1 MQLHVS
7 HDTRNTARLSFRL
20 ASGLPSDILP
30 EVWFDLLRQPICQPN
45 FQTLRVA
52 ISPQLVPPPGLEV
65 NERIEESPQA
75 SRGSAAGGIASRIRK
90 ASQAGILQASQVIIA
105 CALFVRIA
113 THFSCSIHDHTSIR
127 LLLAIRRIPEH
138 VDISCSWPARFGVD
152 LASPLRRHNPARIR
166 NLLGLPP
173 LHPWLVLPGRLSF
186 HPAQLAAGQAWT
198 TPSARL
204 SAIASYRRPSSCPT
218 PRPVHSV
225 ESAVPYSTSP
235 RAPLPNAVASRD
247 RPHGHLSFGTRLDST
262 RLAIAR
268 RACHDPS
275 HRRIWPTPTFGLR
288 HWTSATRCDKI
299 IHQVASSAAGPL
311 SLTMS
316 AVANGASNGASSSSN
331 GQAPT
336 ISLQA
341 QQMLAGMTK
350 ERLHGMIARMQQLKA
365 SGVNESTSQE
375 YATLVNTLK
384 MFQQYQAMRQQQ
396 AVAMQ
401 ARAAQQTGIRDTAA
415 SATALP
421 SVPSPSQ
428 MPNGSAPP
436 STAATSSTAPSVS
449 TPTATGDSAVT
460 STNGITVKTEE
471 STSRALSPANFTP
484 DQLNALK
491 TQIIAFKLIS
501 RNQPLPSH
509 LQEAILAADRESEV
523 QDVKKTGEPLTSAS
537 QIASAAIASQ
547 AAADAAAKDKANQA
561 AKPAEAPIDAA
572 KEASA
577 KAVDDKAGDNKS
589 VSVDATATADADAH
603 QDKATQPE
611 IVEIPR
617 PASPKDDPSSSIYP
631 YNAYLHP
638 FSYISKPLLHDSDYT
653 ATKQQRLLI
662 PSLMPA
668 GLEPKLLLE
677 ERDRF
682 VQARIQQRIR
692 ELESLPADMSQAPTM
707 ASLNKGKQN
716 EHRDVN
722 PYESS
727 NAKLKALIELKSL
740 HLLEKQKQ
748 MREQM
753 VRSLN
758 LATTLGLDRVA
769 FRRVKK
775 QTLRDA
781 RMTEQLERK
790 QRVEREKLARQKHTN
805 YLATICNHGRELVA
819 AHTKAHEQARRF
831 GRAMLKFHADTEREE
846 QKRIERIAKERLNA
860 LKADD
865 EEAYL
870 KLIDTAKD
878 TRITHLL
885 RQTDAYLD
893 SLAQAVQAQQNDDVH
908 AEAIAADKAR
918 EDTSNQEIG
927 VAVDET
933 MFGAARQDDPS
944 EDRGKVDYYSVAHR
958 ITERISEQPTI
969 LVGGKLKDYQIKG
982 LQWMISLYNNRLNG
996 ILADEMGLGKT
1007 IQTISLI
1014 TFLIEHKKQNGPF
1027 LVIVPLS
1034 TLTNWVNEFGK
1045 WAPAVSAL
1053 IYKGTPNIRK
1063 QLQGRLRSMNFQ
1075 VLLTTYEYIIKDKH
1089 LLGKIKWVHMII
1101 DEGHRMKNTQS
1112 KLTLTLTQFYTSRY
1126 RLLLTGTPL
1135 QNNLPEL
1142 WALLNFVLPRIFN
1155 SVKSFDEWFNTP
1167 FANTGNEGGM
1177 MLNEEEAL
1185 LIIKRLHKVLRPFL
1199 LRRLKKDVESE
1210 LPDKVEKV
1218 IKCKMSALQHKL
1230 YQQMKKHKMILA
1242 GDDQGTVGKKAKPQG
1257 IRGLQNA
1264 IMQLRKI
1271 CNHPYVF
1278 EQVELAINPTKEN
1291 GPDLY
1296 RVAGKFEL
1304 LDRLL
1309 PKLFATKHRVLIFFQ
1324 MTAIMDIM
1332 EDFLRFRGFKY
1343 LRLDGSTKPDDRSE
1357 LLRLYNA
1364 PDSEYFVFILS
1375 TRAGGL
1381 GLNLQTADTV
1391 IIYDSDWNPH
1401 QDLQAQDRAHRIG
1414 QKMEVRI
1421 LRLVTEKS
1429 VEETILARA
1438 QYKLEIDGKVIQAGK
1453 FDNQATADE
1462 RELLLRAMLEAD
1474 NDDEEED
1481 DGDFNDDELN
1491 QLLARHET
1499 EVPIF
1504 QEIDRERAKADTE
1517 YWKALGFKGKMPE
1530 RLIGESELP
1539 AVYQQDFDADNVLAE
1554 VAEEEQPA
1562 SRRRTVVHY
1571 DDGLTEDQFLR
1582 ALEDDDVDLAE
1593 MVEKKRERIEKRRAN
1608 KMMRENVDSME
1619 GTPEAEGGRR
1629 KKGAGGRGRGI
1640 GGASETPEPS
1650 PGPSGRNKR
1659 KRFGASLDGSP
1670 DYEESPSASRVA
1682 QLKRRK
1688 VGSED
1693 DVRDRIKYALNQC
1706 YKAVESCIEPET
1718 GRKRCLLF
1726 LDVPKRNEY
1735 PDYHVII
1742 EKPIAMR
1749 QIKRRIDNRTFRRV
1763 DSCREDFHL
1772 MVRNAKTYNQEG
1784 SWVYND
1790 AVELQKAFD
1799 ATYDMLCRFSGLPGS
1814 ENEGETPAGGSSNNT
1829 GDNSVGD
1836 TQDDGGDDDEDDEKP
1851 STPAPRA
1858 LKIKL
1863 GGKRRGAT
1871 AVSKKKEDSD
1881 EE

>member
-1 MQLHVS
+1 M
-7 HDTRNTARLSFRL
+7 
-20 ASGLPSDILP
+20 
-30 EVWFDLLRQPICQPN
+30 
-45 FQTLRVA
+45 
-52 ISPQLVPPPGLEV
+52 
-65 NERIEESPQA
+65 
-75 SRGSAAGGIASRIRK
+75 
-90 ASQAGILQASQVIIA
+90 
-105 CALFVRIA
+105 
-113 THFSCSIHDHTSIR
+113 
-127 LLLAIRRIPEH
+127 
-138 VDISCSWPARFGVD
+138 
-152 LASPLRRHNPARIR
+152 
-166 NLLGLPP
+166 
-173 LHPWLVLPGRLSF
+173 
-186 HPAQLAAGQAWT
+186 
-198 TPSARL
+198 
-204 SAIASYRRPSSCPT
+204 
-218 PRPVHSV
+218 
-225 ESAVPYSTSP
+225 
-235 RAPLPNAVASRD
+235 
-247 RPHGHLSFGTRLDST
+247 
-262 RLAIAR
+262 
-268 RACHDPS
+268 
-275 HRRIWPTPTFGLR
+275 
-288 HWTSATRCDKI
+288 SAT
-299 IHQVASSAAGPL
+299 V
-311 SLTMS
+311 
-316 AVANGASNGASSSSN
+316 NGASNGAPAD
-331 GQAPT
+331 GQPPAL
-336 ISLQA
+336 SVQA
-341 QQMLAGMTK
+341 QQMLTGMTK
-350 ERLHGMIARMQQLKA
+350 ERLHSMIARMQQLKA
-365 SGVNESTSQE
+365 SGVDESTSQE

-401 ARAAQQTGIRDTAA
+401 ARAAQQPASRSWSTA
-415 SATALP
+415 SAP
-421 SVPSPSQ
+421 SAPSPSQ
-428 MPNGSAPP
+428 PAN
-436 STAATSSTAPSVS
+436 TS
-449 TPTATGDSAVT
+449 TPAAANGAP
-460 STNGITVKTEE
+460 STNGVPVKTEE
-471 STSRALSPANFTP
+471 DITRSLSPANFTP

-501 RNQPLPSH
+501 HNQPLPSH
-509 LQEAILAADRESEV
+509 LQEAILAADREAET
-523 QDVKKTGEPLTSAS
+523 QDSKKGEPLRTATLIAAAAVSSAEKSAS
-537 QIASAAIASQ
+537 E
-547 AAADAAAKDKANQA
+547 
-561 AKPAEAPIDAA
+561 EAT
-572 KEASA
+572 
-577 KAVDDKAGDNKS
+577 KAGTSKEG
-589 VSVDATATADADAH
+589 ATATTTSSETIA
-603 QDKATQPE
+603 
-611 IVEIPR
+611 EIPR
-617 PASPKDDPSSSIYP
+617 PPSPKNDPSSSIYP
-631 YNAYLHP
+631 YNAYVHP
-638 FSYISKPLLHDSDYT
+638 FSYISKPLLEDDDYT
-653 ATKQQRLLI
+653 VTKQQRLLI

-682 VQARIQQRIR
+682 VQARIRQRIR
-692 ELESLPADMSQAPTM
+692 ELESFPADMSQNPTM
-707 ASLNKGKQN
+707 AGLKDKENAHDLTSQLHGSGLQG
-716 EHRDVN
+716 D
-722 PYESS
+722 

-748 MREQM
+748 LREQ
-753 VRSLN
+753 VVQSLN

-790 QRVEREKLARQKHTN
+790 QRVEREKRARQKHID
-805 YLATICNHGRELVA
+805 YLSTICNHGRDLVA
-819 AHTKAHEQARRF
+819 AHTKANDQARRF

-846 QKRIERIAKERLNA
+846 QKRVERIAKERLNA

-908 AEAIAADKAR
+908 AEAIAAER
-918 EDTSNQEIG
+918 VVEDTSNQEVG

-933 MFGAARQDDPS
+933 MFGATRQDDPS

-958 ITERISEQPTI
+958 ITERITQQPTI
-969 LVGGKLKDYQIKG
+969 LSGGTLKDYQMKG

-1014 TFLIEHKKQNGPF
+1014 TYLMEFKKQNGPF

-1034 TLTNWVNEFGK
+1034 TLTNWVNEFNK
-1045 WAPAVSAL
+1045 WAPTVSTL
-1053 IYKGTPNIRK
+1053 IYKGTPNVRK
-1063 QLQGRLRSMNFQ
+1063 QLTGRLRSMNFQ

-1112 KLTLTLTQFYTSRY
+1112 KLTITLTQFYTSRY

-1155 SVKSFDEWFNTP
+1155 SVKSFDEWFNAP
-1167 FANTGNEGGM
+1167 FSNTGNEGGM

-1185 LIIKRLHKVLRPFL
+1185 LVIKRLHKVLRPFL
-1199 LRRLKKDVESE
+1199 LRRLKKDVASE

-1218 IKCKMSALQHKL
+1218 IKCKMSSLQSKL
-1230 YQQMKKHKMILA
+1230 YQQMKKHKMILS
-1242 GDDQGTVGKKAKPQG
+1242 GEDHGTKKGKPQG

-1278 EQVELAINPTKEN
+1278 EQVEVAINPTKET

-1296 RVAGKFEL
+1296 RVSGKFEL

-1332 EDFLRFRGFKY
+1332 EDFLRYRGFKY
-1343 LRLDGSTKPDDRSE
+1343 LRLDGGTKPDDRSE
-1357 LLRLYNA
+1357 LLKLFNA
-1364 PDSEYFVFILS
+1364 PGSDYFVFILS

-1381 GLNLQTADTV
+1381 GLNLQSADTV

-1438 QYKLEIDGKVIQAGK
+1438 QDKLEIEGKVIQAGK

-1474 NDDEEED
+1474 NDDEDED

-1491 QLLARHET
+1491 QLLARGEH

-1504 QEIDRERAKADTE
+1504 QQIDKERQQADAE
-1517 YWKALGFKGKMPE
+1517 FWKSLGYKGKLPE
-1530 RLIGESELP
+1530 RLMQENELP

-1554 VAEEEQPA
+1554 VVEEEPA
-1562 SRRRTVVHY
+1562 TRKRNVVHY

-1582 ALEDDDVDLAE
+1582 ALEDDDVDLNDI
-1593 MVEKKRERIEKRRAN
+1593 VERKRERIEKRRA
-1608 KMMRENVDSME
+1608 KTMLQSMDSTE

-1629 KKGAGGRGRGI
+1629 KKGGRGRGL
-1640 GGASETPEPS
+1640 GGASETPDPS
-1650 PGPSGRNKR
+1650 PGPSARKR
-1659 KRFGASLDGSP
+1659 KRFGNASMDGSP
-1670 DYEESPSASRVA
+1670 DYEESPSAARIV
-1682 QLKRRK
+1682 QPKRRK
-1688 VGSED
+1688 TGGED

-1706 YKAVESCIEPET
+1706 YRAVETCLEPET

-1726 LDVPKRNEY
+1726 LDVPKKSDY

-1763 DSCREDFHL
+1763 DTCRDEFHL

-1799 ATYDMLCRFSGLPGS
+1799 TTYGMLCRFSGLPGS
-1814 ENEGETPAGGSSNNT
+1814 ENEGEMPVGGN
-1829 GDNSVGD
+1829 GEGVD
-1836 TQDDGGDDDEDDEKP
+1836 TSIGGGGDGGEDEEDEDEEEVEEEEEEEEEEEKP
-1851 STPAPRA
+1851 VAPAPRGI
-1858 LKIKL
+1858 KIKL
-1863 GGKRRGAT
+1863 GKRKPKKGG
-1871 AVSKKKEDSD
+1871 KKEDSD
-1881 EE
+1881 NEE

>member
-1 MQLHVS
+1 M
-7 HDTRNTARLSFRL
+7 
-20 ASGLPSDILP
+20 
-30 EVWFDLLRQPICQPN
+30 
-45 FQTLRVA
+45 
-52 ISPQLVPPPGLEV
+52 
-65 NERIEESPQA
+65 
-75 SRGSAAGGIASRIRK
+75 
-90 ASQAGILQASQVIIA
+90 
-105 CALFVRIA
+105 
-113 THFSCSIHDHTSIR
+113 
-127 LLLAIRRIPEH
+127 
-138 VDISCSWPARFGVD
+138 
-152 LASPLRRHNPARIR
+152 
-166 NLLGLPP
+166 
-173 LHPWLVLPGRLSF
+173 
-186 HPAQLAAGQAWT
+186 
-198 TPSARL
+198 
-204 SAIASYRRPSSCPT
+204 SST
-218 PRPVHSV
+218 
-225 ESAVPYSTSP
+225 
-235 RAPLPNAVASRD
+235 
-247 RPHGHLSFGTRLDST
+247 
-262 RLAIAR
+262 I
-268 RACHDPS
+268 
-275 HRRIWPTPTFGLR
+275 
-288 HWTSATRCDKI
+288 
-299 IHQVASSAAGPL
+299 
-311 SLTMS
+311 
-316 AVANGASNGASSSSN
+316 ANGATNGSAPN
-331 GQAPT
+331 GQQPAL
-336 ISLQA
+336 SAQA
-341 QQMLAGMTK
+341 QQMLTGMTK

-375 YATLVNTLK
+375 YATLVSTLK

-401 ARAAQQTGIRDTAA
+401 ARAASQPQARASSTAQQPSAPSP
-415 SATALP
+415 SATA
-421 SVPSPSQ
+421 
-428 MPNGSAPP
+428 AAAA
-436 STAATSSTAPSVS
+436 AAT
-449 TPTATGDSAVT
+449 TPAADAS
-460 STNGITVKTEE
+460 STNGIVVKTENDIAR
-471 STSRALSPANFTP
+471 SLSPANFTP
-484 DQLNALK
+484 EQLNALK

-509 LQEAILAADRESEV
+509 LQEAILAADRESEA
-523 QDVKKTGEPLTSAS
+523 QDAKKAEPLASAT
-537 QIASAAIASQ
+537 QVAAAAIAS
-547 AAADAAAKDKANQA
+547 ADKSTTDDASKPGSSKEGAADAAAA
-561 AKPAEAPIDAA
+561 ATSNSAAESIA
-572 KEASA
+572 
-577 KAVDDKAGDNKS
+577 
-589 VSVDATATADADAH
+589 
-603 QDKATQPE
+603 
-611 IVEIPR
+611 EIPR
-617 PASPKDDPSSSIYP
+617 PPSPKHDPSSSIYP
-631 YNAYLHP
+631 YNAYVHP
-638 FSYISKPLLHDSDYT
+638 FSYISKPLLEDEEYT

-668 GLEPKLLLE
+668 GLEPRLLLE

-682 VQARIQQRIR
+682 VQARIRQRIR
-692 ELESLPADMSQAPTM
+692 ELESFPADMSQNPTM
-707 ASLNKGKQN
+707 ASLKGKENAHDLQSQLN
-716 EHRDVN
+716 GSLQGD
-722 PYESS
+722 

-748 MREQM
+748 LREQ
-753 VRSLN
+753 VVQSLN

-790 QRVEREKLARQKHTN
+790 QRVEREKRARQKHID
-805 YLATICNHGRELVA
+805 YLSTICNHGRDLVS
-819 AHTKAHEQARRF
+819 AHTKANDQARRF
-831 GRAMLKFHADTEREE
+831 GRAMLKFHADTEKEE
-846 QKRIERIAKERLNA
+846 QKRVERIAKERLNA

-908 AEAIAADKAR
+908 AEAIAAER
-918 EDTSNQEIG
+918 QNEDTSNQEIG

-933 MFGAARQDDPS
+933 MFGATRQDDPS

-958 ITERISEQPTI
+958 ITERVIQQPTI
-969 LVGGKLKDYQIKG
+969 LSGGTLKEYQMKG

-1014 TFLIEHKKQNGPF
+1014 TFLMEYKKQNGPF

-1034 TLTNWVNEFGK
+1034 TLTNWVNEFNK
-1045 WAPAVSAL
+1045 WAPSVSTL
-1053 IYKGTPNIRK
+1053 VYKGTPNVRK
-1063 QLQGRLRSMNFQ
+1063 QLTGRLRSMNFQ

-1112 KLTLTLTQFYTSRY
+1112 KLTITLTQFYTSRY

-1167 FANTGNEGGM
+1167 FTNTGNEGGM

-1199 LRRLKKDVESE
+1199 LRRLKKDVASE

-1218 IKCKMSALQHKL
+1218 IKCKMSALQLKL
-1230 YQQMKKHKMILA
+1230 YQQMKKHKMILSGEDNSTA
-1242 GDDQGTVGKKAKPQG
+1242 GKKAKPQG

-1296 RVAGKFEL
+1296 RSAGKFEL

-1332 EDFLRFRGFKY
+1332 EDFLRYRGFKY
-1343 LRLDGSTKPDDRSE
+1343 LRLDGSTKPDDRSQ
-1357 LLRLYNA
+1357 LLKMFNA
-1364 PDSEYFVFILS
+1364 PGSEYFVFILS

-1381 GLNLQTADTV
+1381 GLNLQSADTV

-1438 QYKLEIDGKVIQAGK
+1438 QDKLEIEGKVIQAGK

-1474 NDDEEED
+1474 NDDEDED

-1491 QLLARHET
+1491 QLLARGEH

-1504 QEIDRERAKADTE
+1504 QQIDKERQQKDE
-1517 YWKALGFKGKMPE
+1517 EFWRSLGYKGKLPE
-1530 RLIGESELP
+1530 RLMQESELP
-1539 AVYQQDFDADNVLAE
+1539 SVYQQDFDADNVLAE
-1554 VAEEEQPA
+1554 NAEEEQPTT
-1562 SRRRTVVHY
+1562 RKRNVVHY

-1582 ALEDDDVDLAE
+1582 ALEDDDVDINDI
-1593 MVEKKRERIEKRRAN
+1593 VERKRERIEKRRA
-1608 KMMRENVDSME
+1608 KAMMQSLDSTE
-1619 GTPEAEGGRR
+1619 GTPDPETGRR
-1629 KKGAGGRGRGI
+1629 KKGGRGRGI
-1640 GGASETPEPS
+1640 GASETPEPS
-1650 PGPSGRNKR
+1650 PGPSGRKR
-1659 KRFGASLDGSP
+1659 KRLGVASMDGSP
-1670 DYEESPSASRVA
+1670 DYEESPSAARIA
-1682 QLKRRK
+1682 QPKRRK
-1688 VGSED
+1688 TGGED

-1706 YKAVESCIEPET
+1706 YRAVEACLEPET

-1726 LDVPKRNEY
+1726 LDVPRKSDY

-1763 DSCREDFHL
+1763 DTCRDEFHL

-1814 ENEGETPAGGSSNNT
+1814 ENEGEVPSGGGET
-1829 GDNSVGD
+1829 RDTSVA
-1836 TQDDGGDDDEDDEKP
+1836 GDDDEEGDEDEEDEKP
-1851 STPAPRA
+1851 QVAAPRGI
-1858 LKIKL
+1858 KIKL
-1863 GGKRRGAT
+1863 GKRSKPKKGK
-1871 AVSKKKEDSD
+1871 ESD
-1881 EE
+1881 DDE

>member
-1 MQLHVS
+1 M
-7 HDTRNTARLSFRL
+7 
-20 ASGLPSDILP
+20 
-30 EVWFDLLRQPICQPN
+30 
-45 FQTLRVA
+45 
-52 ISPQLVPPPGLEV
+52 
-65 NERIEESPQA
+65 
-75 SRGSAAGGIASRIRK
+75 
-90 ASQAGILQASQVIIA
+90 
-105 CALFVRIA
+105 
-113 THFSCSIHDHTSIR
+113 
-127 LLLAIRRIPEH
+127 
-138 VDISCSWPARFGVD
+138 
-152 LASPLRRHNPARIR
+152 
-166 NLLGLPP
+166 
-173 LHPWLVLPGRLSF
+173 
-186 HPAQLAAGQAWT
+186 
-198 TPSARL
+198 
-204 SAIASYRRPSSCPT
+204 SAI
-218 PRPVHSV
+218 
-225 ESAVPYSTSP
+225 
-235 RAPLPNAVASRD
+235 
-247 RPHGHLSFGTRLDST
+247 
-262 RLAIAR
+262 
-268 RACHDPS
+268 
-275 HRRIWPTPTFGLR
+275 
-288 HWTSATRCDKI
+288 
-299 IHQVASSAAGPL
+299 
-311 SLTMS
+311 
-316 AVANGASNGASSSSN
+316 ANGASNGSSAN
-331 GQAPT
+331 GQPPA
-336 ISLQA
+336 LNAQA
-341 QQMLAGMTK
+341 QQMLTGMTK

-365 SGVNESTSQE
+365 SGANESTSSE

-401 ARAAQQTGIRDTAA
+401 ARAAQQTPAPSTPTTAA
-415 SATALP
+415 P

-428 MPNGSAPP
+428 SAN
-436 STAATSSTAPSVS
+436 AS
-449 TPTATGDSAVT
+449 TPAADASAA
-460 STNGITVKTEE
+460 NGVVVKTEE
-471 STSRALSPANFTP
+471 DISRSLSPANLTP

-509 LQEAILAADRESEV
+509 LQEAILAADRESES
-523 QDVKKTGEPLTSAS
+523 QDTKTGEPLTTAS
-537 QIASAAIASQ
+537 QIAGAAVASSEKPTS
-547 AAADAAAKDKANQA
+547 ADAAVAKGGSSTDGA
-561 AKPAEAPIDAA
+561 A
-572 KEASA
+572 ASA
-577 KAVDDKAGDNKS
+577 S
-589 VSVDATATADADAH
+589 ATTSEKIA
-603 QDKATQPE
+603 
-611 IVEIPR
+611 EIPR
-617 PASPKDDPSSSIYP
+617 PPSPKDDPSSSVYP
-631 YNAYLHP
+631 YNAYVHP
-638 FSYISKPLLHDSDYT
+638 FSYISKPLLEDDDYT

-662 PSLMPA
+662 PSLMPT
-668 GLEPKLLLE
+668 GLEPRLLLE

-682 VQARIQQRIR
+682 VQARIRQRIR
-692 ELESLPADMSQAPTM
+692 ELESFPADMSQNPTM
-707 ASLNKGKQN
+707 ASLKGKENAHDLTSQL
-716 EHRDVN
+716 HGGHLQGD
-722 PYESS
+722 

-748 MREQM
+748 LREQ
-753 VRSLN
+753 VVQSLN

-790 QRVEREKLARQKHTN
+790 QRVEREKRARQKHID
-805 YLATICNHGRELVA
+805 YLSTICNHGRDLVA
-819 AHTKAHEQARRF
+819 AHTRASDQARRF
-831 GRAMLKFHADTEREE
+831 GRAMLKFHADSEREE
-846 QKRIERIAKERLNA
+846 QKRVERIAKERLNA

-885 RQTDAYLD
+885 RQTDGYLD

-908 AEAIAADKAR
+908 ADAIAAER
-918 EDTSNQEIG
+918 IVEETNNQEVG

-933 MFGAARQDDPS
+933 MFGATRQDDPS

-958 ITERISEQPTI
+958 ITERITQQPTI
-969 LVGGKLKDYQIKG
+969 LSGGTLKEYQMKG

-1014 TFLIEHKKQNGPF
+1014 TYLMEFKKQNGPF

-1034 TLTNWVNEFGK
+1034 TLTNWVNEFNK
-1045 WAPAVSAL
+1045 WAPSVSTL
-1053 IYKGTPNIRK
+1053 IYKGTPNVRK
-1063 QLQGRLRSMNFQ
+1063 QLTGRLRSMNFQ

-1112 KLTLTLTQFYTSRY
+1112 KLTITLTQFYTSRY

-1167 FANTGNEGGM
+1167 FTNTGSEGGM

-1199 LRRLKKDVESE
+1199 LRRLKKDVASE

-1218 IKCKMSALQHKL
+1218 IKCKMSALQLKL
-1230 YQQMKKHKMILA
+1230 YQQMKKHKMILSGEDHSTA
-1242 GDDQGTVGKKAKPQG
+1242 GKKAKPQG

-1278 EQVELAINPTKEN
+1278 EQVEIAINPTKET

-1324 MTAIMDIM
+1324 MTAIMDIV
-1332 EDFLRFRGFKY
+1332 EDFLRYRGFKY
-1343 LRLDGSTKPDDRSE
+1343 LRLDGGTKPDDRSH
-1357 LLRLYNA
+1357 LLKAFNA
-1364 PDSEYFVFILS
+1364 PGSEYFIFILS

-1381 GLNLQTADTV
+1381 GLNLQSADTV

-1438 QYKLEIDGKVIQAGK
+1438 QDKLEIEGKVIQAGK

-1474 NDDEEED
+1474 NDDEDDD

-1491 QLLARHET
+1491 QLLARGEH

-1504 QEIDRERAKADTE
+1504 EQIDRERQASDAE
-1517 YWKALGFKGKMPE
+1517 FWKSLGYKGKLPE
-1530 RLIGESELP
+1530 RLMQESELP
-1539 AVYQQDFDADNVLAE
+1539 AVYQQDFDADRLEDDV
-1554 VAEEEQPA
+1554 EEEQPA
-1562 SRRRTVVHY
+1562 TRKRNVVHY

-1582 ALEDDDVDLAE
+1582 ALEDDDVDLNDI
-1593 MVEKKRERIEKRRAN
+1593 VERKRERIEKRRA
-1608 KMMRENVDSME
+1608 KALMQSADSIE
-1619 GTPEAEGGRR
+1619 GTPEVEGGRR
-1629 KKGAGGRGRGI
+1629 KKGAAGRGRGL

-1650 PGPSGRNKR
+1650 PGPSGRKR
-1659 KRFGASLDGSP
+1659 KRLGGASMDASP
-1670 DYEESPSASRVA
+1670 DYEESPSAARIG
-1682 QLKRRK
+1682 QPKRRK
-1688 VGSED
+1688 TGGED

-1706 YKAVESCIEPET
+1706 YRAVESCLEPET

-1726 LDVPKRNEY
+1726 LDVPKKSDY
-1735 PDYHVII
+1735 PNYHVII

-1763 DSCREDFHL
+1763 DTCRDEFHL

-1790 AVELQKAFD
+1790 AVEMQKAFD
-1799 ATYDMLCRFSGLPGS
+1799 TTYDMLCRFSGLPGS
-1814 ENEGETPAGGSSNNT
+1814 ENEGEAQ
-1829 GDNSVGD
+1829 VGD
-1836 TQDDGGDDDEDDEKP
+1836 TSVNDTQVEEEEEGEEEEEEEEKP
-1851 STPAPRA
+1851 VAAPRGI
-1858 LKIKL
+1858 KIKL
-1863 GGKRRGAT
+1863 GKRSK
-1871 AVSKKKEDSD
+1871 VVKKKTESD
-1881 EE
+1881 DDE

>member
-1 MQLHVS
+1 M
-7 HDTRNTARLSFRL
+7 
-20 ASGLPSDILP
+20 
-30 EVWFDLLRQPICQPN
+30 
-45 FQTLRVA
+45 
-52 ISPQLVPPPGLEV
+52 
-65 NERIEESPQA
+65 
-75 SRGSAAGGIASRIRK
+75 
-90 ASQAGILQASQVIIA
+90 
-105 CALFVRIA
+105 
-113 THFSCSIHDHTSIR
+113 
-127 LLLAIRRIPEH
+127 
-138 VDISCSWPARFGVD
+138 
-152 LASPLRRHNPARIR
+152 
-166 NLLGLPP
+166 
-173 LHPWLVLPGRLSF
+173 
-186 HPAQLAAGQAWT
+186 
-198 TPSARL
+198 
-204 SAIASYRRPSSCPT
+204 SAI
-218 PRPVHSV
+218 
-225 ESAVPYSTSP
+225 
-235 RAPLPNAVASRD
+235 
-247 RPHGHLSFGTRLDST
+247 
-262 RLAIAR
+262 
-268 RACHDPS
+268 
-275 HRRIWPTPTFGLR
+275 
-288 HWTSATRCDKI
+288 
-299 IHQVASSAAGPL
+299 
-311 SLTMS
+311 
-316 AVANGASNGASSSSN
+316 ANGASNGSPAN
-331 GQAPT
+331 GQQQSAL
-336 ISLQA
+336 SAQV
-341 QQMLAGMTK
+341 QQMLTGMTK

-375 YATLVNTLK
+375 YANLVNTLK

-401 ARAAQQTGIRDTAA
+401 ARAAQQHTAA
-415 SATALP
+415 RSPTAAAAAAPSPSAP
-421 SVPSPSQ
+421 SPSAPSPSQ
-428 MPNGSAPP
+428 AAAASKPIADASNGAS
-436 STAATSSTAPSVS
+436 
-449 TPTATGDSAVT
+449 
-460 STNGITVKTEE
+460 STNGVVVKTEE
-471 STSRALSPANFTP
+471 DFSRSLSPANLTP
-484 DQLNALK
+484 DQLNTLK
-491 TQIIAFKLIS
+491 TQINAFKLIS

-509 LQEAILAADRESEV
+509 LQEAILAADRESEA
-523 QDVKKTGEPLTSAS
+523 KAEPLSSAS
-537 QIASAAIASQ
+537 QIA
-547 AAADAAAKDKANQA
+547 AAAVASSDKA
-561 AKPAEAPIDAA
+561 PSDE
-572 KEASA
+572 SA
-577 KAVDDKAGDNKS
+577 KASISKDPAVSSTNSNDKVAE
-589 VSVDATATADADAH
+589 TA
-603 QDKATQPE
+603 
-611 IVEIPR
+611 R
-617 PASPKDDPSSSIYP
+617 PPSPKDDPSSSVYP
-631 YNAYLHP
+631 YNAYVHP
-638 FSYISKPLLHDSDYT
+638 FSYISKPLLEDDDYT

-668 GLEPKLLLE
+668 GLEPRLLLE

-682 VQARIQQRIR
+682 VQARIRQRIR
-692 ELESLPADMSQAPTM
+692 ELESFPADMSQNPTM
-707 ASLNKGKQN
+707 ATLKGKENAHDFTSQLQGGQGG
-716 EHRDVN
+716 H
-722 PYESS
+722 

-748 MREQM
+748 LREQVVQSM
-753 VRSLN
+753 N

-790 QRVEREKLARQKHTN
+790 QRVEREKRARQKHID
-805 YLATICNHGRELVA
+805 YLSTICNHGRDLVA
-819 AHTKAHEQARRF
+819 AHTKANEQARRF
-831 GRAMLKFHADTEREE
+831 GRAMLKFHADSEREE
-846 QKRIERIAKERLNA
+846 QKRVERIAKERLNA

-908 AEAIAADKAR
+908 AEAIAAER
-918 EDTSNQEIG
+918 IVEDTSNQEVG

-933 MFGAARQDDPS
+933 MFGATRQDDPS

-958 ITERISEQPTI
+958 ITERIAQQPAI
-969 LVGGKLKDYQIKG
+969 LSGGTLKEYQIKG

-1014 TFLIEHKKQNGPF
+1014 TYLMEFKKQNGPF

-1034 TLTNWVNEFGK
+1034 TLTNWVNEFNK
-1045 WAPAVSAL
+1045 WAPTVSTL
-1053 IYKGTPNIRK
+1053 VYKGTPNVRK
-1063 QLQGRLRSMNFQ
+1063 QLTGRLRSMNFQ

-1112 KLTLTLTQFYTSRY
+1112 KLTITLTQFYTSRY

-1167 FANTGNEGGM
+1167 FTNTGNEGGM

-1199 LRRLKKDVESE
+1199 LRRLKKDVASE

-1218 IKCKMSALQHKL
+1218 IKCKMSALQLKL
-1230 YQQMKKHKMILA
+1230 YQQMKKHKMILSGEDNTQA
-1242 GDDQGTVGKKAKPQG
+1242 GKKAKPQG

-1296 RVAGKFEL
+1296 RSAGKFEL

-1332 EDFLRFRGFKY
+1332 EDFLRYRGFKY
-1343 LRLDGSTKPDDRSE
+1343 LRLDGSTKPDDRSQ
-1357 LLRLYNA
+1357 LLKLFNT
-1364 PDSEYFVFILS
+1364 PGSDYFIFILS

-1381 GLNLQTADTV
+1381 GLNLQSADTV

-1438 QYKLEIDGKVIQAGK
+1438 QDKLEIEGKVIQAGK

-1474 NDDEEED
+1474 NDDEDED
-1481 DGDFNDDELN
+1481 DGEFNDDELN
-1491 QLLARHET
+1491 QLLARGEH

-1504 QEIDRERAKADTE
+1504 QQIDKERNQADADF
-1517 YWKALGFKGKMPE
+1517 WKSLGYKGKLPE
-1530 RLIGESELP
+1530 RLMQETELP

-1554 VAEEEQPA
+1554 VVEEEPA
-1562 SRRRTVVHY
+1562 TRKRNVVHY

-1582 ALEDDDVDLAE
+1582 ALEDDDVDLNDI
-1593 MVEKKRERIEKRRAN
+1593 VERKRERIEKRRA
-1608 KMMRENVDSME
+1608 KAMMQPIDSTE
-1619 GTPEAEGGRR
+1619 GTPDPESGRR
-1629 KKGAGGRGRGI
+1629 KKVGRGRG
-1640 GGASETPEPS
+1640 GVSETPEPS
-1650 PGPSGRNKR
+1650 PGPSARKR
-1659 KRFGASLDGSP
+1659 KRFGNVSMDGSP
-1670 DYEESPSASRVA
+1670 DYEESPSASRIA
-1682 QLKRRK
+1682 QPKRRK
-1688 VGSED
+1688 TGGED

-1706 YKAVESCIEPET
+1706 YRAVETCLEPES

-1726 LDVPKRNEY
+1726 LDVPKKTDY

-1763 DSCREDFHL
+1763 DTCRDEFHL

-1799 ATYDMLCRFSGLPGS
+1799 TTYDMLCRFSGLPGS
-1814 ENEGETPAGGSSNNT
+1814 ENEGEVAGGGDGDTSIG
-1829 GDNSVGD
+1829 GDNMQGVGEEVEEE
-1836 TQDDGGDDDEDDEKP
+1836 GEDEDEDEKP
-1851 STPAPRA
+1851 AAPAPRGI
-1858 LKIKL
+1858 KIKL
-1863 GGKRRGAT
+1863 GKRKPAAQKGKAI
-1871 AVSKKKEDSD
+1871 DSED

>member
-1 MQLHVS
+1 
-7 HDTRNTARLSFRL
+7 
-20 ASGLPSDILP
+20 
-30 EVWFDLLRQPICQPN
+30 
-45 FQTLRVA
+45 
-52 ISPQLVPPPGLEV
+52 
-65 NERIEESPQA
+65 
-75 SRGSAAGGIASRIRK
+75 
-90 ASQAGILQASQVIIA
+90 
-105 CALFVRIA
+105 
-113 THFSCSIHDHTSIR
+113 
-127 LLLAIRRIPEH
+127 
-138 VDISCSWPARFGVD
+138 
-152 LASPLRRHNPARIR
+152 
-166 NLLGLPP
+166 
-173 LHPWLVLPGRLSF
+173 
-186 HPAQLAAGQAWT
+186 
-198 TPSARL
+198 
-204 SAIASYRRPSSCPT
+204 
-218 PRPVHSV
+218 
-225 ESAVPYSTSP
+225 
-235 RAPLPNAVASRD
+235 
-247 RPHGHLSFGTRLDST
+247 
-262 RLAIAR
+262 
-268 RACHDPS
+268 
-275 HRRIWPTPTFGLR
+275 
-288 HWTSATRCDKI
+288 
-299 IHQVASSAAGPL
+299 
-311 SLTMS
+311 
-316 AVANGASNGASSSSN
+316 
-331 GQAPT
+331 
-336 ISLQA
+336 
-341 QQMLAGMTK
+341 MTK

-375 YATLVNTLK
+375 YATLVSTLK

-401 ARAAQQTGIRDTAA
+401 ARAASQPQARASSTAQQPSAPSP
-415 SATALP
+415 SATAP
-421 SVPSPSQ
+421 
-428 MPNGSAPP
+428 AAA
-436 STAATSSTAPSVS
+436 AAT
-449 TPTATGDSAVT
+449 TPAADAS
-460 STNGITVKTEE
+460 STNGIVVKTENDIAR
-471 STSRALSPANFTP
+471 SLSPANFTP
-484 DQLNALK
+484 EQLNALK

-509 LQEAILAADRESEV
+509 LQEAILAADRESEA
-523 QDVKKTGEPLTSAS
+523 QDAKKAEPLASAT
-537 QIASAAIASQ
+537 QVAAAAIAS
-547 AAADAAAKDKANQA
+547 ADKSTTDDASKPGSSKEGAADAAAA
-561 AKPAEAPIDAA
+561 ATSNSAAESIA
-572 KEASA
+572 
-577 KAVDDKAGDNKS
+577 
-589 VSVDATATADADAH
+589 
-603 QDKATQPE
+603 
-611 IVEIPR
+611 EIPR
-617 PASPKDDPSSSIYP
+617 PPSPKHDPSSSIYP
-631 YNAYLHP
+631 YNAYVHP
-638 FSYISKPLLHDSDYT
+638 FSYISKPLLEDEEYT

-668 GLEPKLLLE
+668 GLEPRLLLE

-682 VQARIQQRIR
+682 VQARIRQRIR
-692 ELESLPADMSQAPTM
+692 ELESFPADMSQNPTM
-707 ASLNKGKQN
+707 ASLKGKENAHDLQSQLN
-716 EHRDVN
+716 GSLQGD
-722 PYESS
+722 

-748 MREQM
+748 LREQ
-753 VRSLN
+753 VVQSLN

-781 RMTEQLERK
+781 RLTEQLERK
-790 QRVEREKLARQKHTN
+790 QRVEREKRARQKHID
-805 YLATICNHGRELVA
+805 YLSTICNHGRDLVS
-819 AHTKAHEQARRF
+819 AHTKANDQARRF
-831 GRAMLKFHADTEREE
+831 GRAMLKFHADTEKEE
-846 QKRIERIAKERLNA
+846 QKRVERIAKERLNA

-908 AEAIAADKAR
+908 AEAIAAER
-918 EDTSNQEIG
+918 QNEDTSNQEIG

-933 MFGAARQDDPS
+933 MFGATRQDDPS

-958 ITERISEQPTI
+958 ITERVIQQPTI
-969 LVGGKLKDYQIKG
+969 LSGGTLKEYQMKG

-1014 TFLIEHKKQNGPF
+1014 TFLMEYKKQNGPF

-1034 TLTNWVNEFGK
+1034 TLTNWVNEFNK
-1045 WAPAVSAL
+1045 WAPSVSTL
-1053 IYKGTPNIRK
+1053 VYKGTPNVRK
-1063 QLQGRLRSMNFQ
+1063 QLTGRLRSMNFQ

-1112 KLTLTLTQFYTSRY
+1112 KLTITLTQFYTSRY

-1167 FANTGNEGGM
+1167 FTNTGNEGGM

-1199 LRRLKKDVESE
+1199 LRRLKKDVASE

-1218 IKCKMSALQHKL
+1218 IKCKMSALQLKL
-1230 YQQMKKHKMILA
+1230 YQQMKKHKMILSGEDNSTA
-1242 GDDQGTVGKKAKPQG
+1242 GKKAKPQG

-1296 RVAGKFEL
+1296 RSAGKFEL

-1332 EDFLRFRGFKY
+1332 EDFLRYRGFKY
-1343 LRLDGSTKPDDRSE
+1343 LRLDGSTKPDDRSQ
-1357 LLRLYNA
+1357 LLKMFNA
-1364 PDSEYFVFILS
+1364 PGSEYFVFILS

-1381 GLNLQTADTV
+1381 GLNLQSADTV

-1438 QYKLEIDGKVIQAGK
+1438 QDKLEIEGKVIQAGK

-1474 NDDEEED
+1474 NDDEDED

-1491 QLLARHET
+1491 QLLARGEH

-1504 QEIDRERAKADTE
+1504 QQIDKERQQKDE
-1517 YWKALGFKGKMPE
+1517 EFWRSLGYKGKLPE
-1530 RLIGESELP
+1530 RLMQESELP
-1539 AVYQQDFDADNVLAE
+1539 SVYQQDFDADNVLAE
-1554 VAEEEQPA
+1554 NAEEEQPTT
-1562 SRRRTVVHY
+1562 RKRNVVHY

-1582 ALEDDDVDLAE
+1582 ALEDDDVDINDI
-1593 MVEKKRERIEKRRAN
+1593 VERKRERIEKRRA
-1608 KMMRENVDSME
+1608 KAMMQSLDSTE
-1619 GTPEAEGGRR
+1619 GTPDPETGRR
-1629 KKGAGGRGRGI
+1629 KKGGRGRGI
-1640 GGASETPEPS
+1640 GASETPEPS
-1650 PGPSGRNKR
+1650 PGPSGRKR
-1659 KRFGASLDGSP
+1659 KRLGVASMDGSP
-1670 DYEESPSASRVA
+1670 DYEESPSAARIA
-1682 QLKRRK
+1682 QPKRRK
-1688 VGSED
+1688 TGGED

-1706 YKAVESCIEPET
+1706 YRAVEACLEPET

-1726 LDVPKRNEY
+1726 LDVPRKSDY

-1763 DSCREDFHL
+1763 DTCRDEFHL

-1814 ENEGETPAGGSSNNT
+1814 ENEGEVPSGGGET
-1829 GDNSVGD
+1829 RDTSVA
-1836 TQDDGGDDDEDDEKP
+1836 GDDDEEGDEDEEDEKP
-1851 STPAPRA
+1851 QVAAPRGI
-1858 LKIKL
+1858 KIKL
-1863 GGKRRGAT
+1863 GKRSKPKKGK
-1871 AVSKKKEDSD
+1871 ESD
-1881 EE
+1881 DDE

>member
-1 MQLHVS
+1 M
-7 HDTRNTARLSFRL
+7 
-20 ASGLPSDILP
+20 
-30 EVWFDLLRQPICQPN
+30 
-45 FQTLRVA
+45 
-52 ISPQLVPPPGLEV
+52 
-65 NERIEESPQA
+65 
-75 SRGSAAGGIASRIRK
+75 
-90 ASQAGILQASQVIIA
+90 
-105 CALFVRIA
+105 
-113 THFSCSIHDHTSIR
+113 
-127 LLLAIRRIPEH
+127 
-138 VDISCSWPARFGVD
+138 
-152 LASPLRRHNPARIR
+152 
-166 NLLGLPP
+166 
-173 LHPWLVLPGRLSF
+173 
-186 HPAQLAAGQAWT
+186 
-198 TPSARL
+198 
-204 SAIASYRRPSSCPT
+204 SAI
-218 PRPVHSV
+218 
-225 ESAVPYSTSP
+225 
-235 RAPLPNAVASRD
+235 
-247 RPHGHLSFGTRLDST
+247 
-262 RLAIAR
+262 
-268 RACHDPS
+268 
-275 HRRIWPTPTFGLR
+275 
-288 HWTSATRCDKI
+288 
-299 IHQVASSAAGPL
+299 
-311 SLTMS
+311 
-316 AVANGASNGASSSSN
+316 ANGASNGSPAS
-331 GQAPT
+331 GQPPAL
-336 ISLQA
+336 SAQA
-341 QQMLAGMTK
+341 QQMLTGMTK
-350 ERLHGMIARMQQLKA
+350 ERLHSMIARMQQLKA

-401 ARAAQQTGIRDTAA
+401 ARAAQQPSAA
-415 SATALP
+415 RTPTSAAP
-421 SVPSPSQ
+421 ASSAPSPSQ
-428 MPNGSAPP
+428 PANASTPAADASNGA
-436 STAATSSTAPSVS
+436 SST
-449 TPTATGDSAVT
+449 
-460 STNGITVKTEE
+460 TNGVVVKTEE
-471 STSRALSPANFTP
+471 ELARSLSPANFTP

-509 LQEAILAADRESEV
+509 LQEAILAADRES
-523 QDVKKTGEPLTSAS
+523 DDTKRDEPLTSAS
-537 QIASAAIASQ
+537 QIA
-547 AAADAAAKDKANQA
+547 AAAVSSASAS
-561 AKPAEAPIDAA
+561 EDAA
-572 KEASA
+572 KASTSKEAVGTSEKIA
-577 KAVDDKAGDNKS
+577 
-589 VSVDATATADADAH
+589 
-603 QDKATQPE
+603 
-611 IVEIPR
+611 EIPR
-617 PASPKDDPSSSIYP
+617 PPSPKDDPSSSVYP
-631 YNAYLHP
+631 YNAYVHP
-638 FSYISKPLLHDSDYT
+638 FSYISKPLLEDDDYT

-668 GLEPKLLLE
+668 GLEPRLLIE

-682 VQARIQQRIR
+682 VQARIRQRIR
-692 ELESLPADMSQAPTM
+692 ELESFPADMSQNPTM
-707 ASLNKGKQN
+707 ASLKGKENAHDLPSQLQGSGLQG
-716 EHRDVN
+716 D
-722 PYESS
+722 

-748 MREQM
+748 LREQ
-753 VRSLN
+753 VVQSLN

-790 QRVEREKLARQKHTN
+790 QRVEREKRARQKHID
-805 YLATICNHGRELVA
+805 YLSTICNHGRDLVA
-819 AHTKAHEQARRF
+819 AHTKDHDQARRF
-831 GRAMLKFHADTEREE
+831 GRAMLKFHADSEREE
-846 QKRIERIAKERLNA
+846 QKRVERIAKERLNA

-908 AEAIAADKAR
+908 AEAIAAER
-918 EDTSNQEIG
+918 IVEDTSNQEVG

-933 MFGAARQDDPS
+933 MFGATRQDDPS

-958 ITERISEQPTI
+958 ITERITQQPTI
-969 LVGGKLKDYQIKG
+969 LSGGTLKEYQMKG

-1014 TFLIEHKKQNGPF
+1014 TYLMEFKKQNGPF

-1034 TLTNWVNEFGK
+1034 TLTNWVNEFIK
-1045 WAPAVSAL
+1045 WAPSVSTL
-1053 IYKGTPNIRK
+1053 VYKGTPNVRK
-1063 QLQGRLRSMNFQ
+1063 QLTGRLRSMNFQ

-1112 KLTLTLTQFYTSRY
+1112 KLTITLTQFYTSRY

-1167 FANTGNEGGM
+1167 FTNTGNEGGM

-1199 LRRLKKDVESE
+1199 LRRLKKDVASE

-1218 IKCKMSALQHKL
+1218 IKCKMSALQLKL
-1230 YQQMKKHKMILA
+1230 YQQMKKHKMILSGEDNSTA
-1242 GDDQGTVGKKAKPQG
+1242 GKKSKPQG

-1296 RVAGKFEL
+1296 RSAGKFEL

-1332 EDFLRFRGFKY
+1332 EDFLRYRGFKY
-1343 LRLDGSTKPDDRSE
+1343 LRLDGSTKPDDRSQ
-1357 LLRLYNA
+1357 LLKLFNA
-1364 PDSEYFVFILS
+1364 PGSEYFVFILS

-1381 GLNLQTADTV
+1381 GLNLQSADTV

-1438 QYKLEIDGKVIQAGK
+1438 QDKLEIEGKVIQAGK

-1474 NDDEEED
+1474 NDDEDED

-1491 QLLARHET
+1491 QLLARGEH

-1504 QEIDRERAKADTE
+1504 EQIDKERAQADAE
-1517 YWKALGFKGKMPE
+1517 FWKALGYKGKLPE
-1530 RLIGESELP
+1530 RLMQESELP

-1554 VAEEEQPA
+1554 VVEEEPTT
-1562 SRRRTVVHY
+1562 RKRNVVHY

-1582 ALEDDDVDLAE
+1582 ALEDDDVDLNDI
-1593 MVEKKRERIEKRRAN
+1593 VERKRERIEKRRA
-1608 KMMRENVDSME
+1608 KAMMQAMDSTE
-1619 GTPEAEGGRR
+1619 GTPEAESGRR
-1629 KKGAGGRGRGI
+1629 KKGGRGRGL

-1650 PGPSGRNKR
+1650 PGPSARKR
-1659 KRFGASLDGSP
+1659 KRFGGASMDGSP
-1670 DYEESPSASRVA
+1670 DYEESPSAARIA
-1682 QLKRRK
+1682 QPKRRK
-1688 VGSED
+1688 TGGED

-1706 YKAVESCIEPET
+1706 YRAVETCLEPET

-1726 LDVPKRNEY
+1726 LDVPKKTDY

-1763 DSCREDFHL
+1763 DTCRDEFHL

-1799 ATYDMLCRFSGLPGS
+1799 TTYDMLCRHSGLPGS
-1814 ENEGETPAGGSSNNT
+1814 ENEGEVQPGGGEAGDT
-1829 GDNSVGD
+1829 SVGD
-1836 TQDDGGDDDEDDEKP
+1836 TQNEGDDDHEEGEEDEEEKP
-1851 STPAPRA
+1851 APAPRGI
-1858 LKIKL
+1858 KIKL
-1863 GGKRRGAT
+1863 GKRKLAKKGKPAD
-1871 AVSKKKEDSD
+1871 SEDD
-1881 EE
+1881 E

>member
-1 MQLHVS
+1 M
-7 HDTRNTARLSFRL
+7 
-20 ASGLPSDILP
+20 
-30 EVWFDLLRQPICQPN
+30 
-45 FQTLRVA
+45 
-52 ISPQLVPPPGLEV
+52 
-65 NERIEESPQA
+65 
-75 SRGSAAGGIASRIRK
+75 
-90 ASQAGILQASQVIIA
+90 
-105 CALFVRIA
+105 
-113 THFSCSIHDHTSIR
+113 
-127 LLLAIRRIPEH
+127 
-138 VDISCSWPARFGVD
+138 
-152 LASPLRRHNPARIR
+152 
-166 NLLGLPP
+166 
-173 LHPWLVLPGRLSF
+173 
-186 HPAQLAAGQAWT
+186 
-198 TPSARL
+198 
-204 SAIASYRRPSSCPT
+204 
-218 PRPVHSV
+218 
-225 ESAVPYSTSP
+225 ST
-235 RAPLPNAVASRD
+235 
-247 RPHGHLSFGTRLDST
+247 
-262 RLAIAR
+262 I
-268 RACHDPS
+268 
-275 HRRIWPTPTFGLR
+275 
-288 HWTSATRCDKI
+288 
-299 IHQVASSAAGPL
+299 
-311 SLTMS
+311 
-316 AVANGASNGASSSSN
+316 ANGASNGSPAGAQPPALS
-331 GQAPT
+331 A
-336 ISLQA
+336 QA
-341 QQMLAGMTK
+341 QQMLTGMTK
-350 ERLHGMIARMQQLKA
+350 ERLHSMIARMQQLKA

-401 ARAAQQTGIRDTAA
+401 ARAAQQQSAPPTPTTAA
-415 SATALP
+415 PSA
-421 SVPSPSQ
+421 PSPSQ
-428 MPNGSAPP
+428 PANA
-436 STAATSSTAPSVS
+436 S
-449 TPTATGDSAVT
+449 TPAADASNPSS
-460 STNGITVKTEE
+460 STNGIVKTEE
-471 STSRALSPANFTP
+471 EITRSLSPANLTP

-509 LQEAILAADRESEV
+509 LQDAILAADRESEA
-523 QDVKKTGEPLTSAS
+523 QDAKKGESLASATQIAAAAVASSDKEASDDADKTSSSKDGTTASTSAS
-537 QIASAAIASQ
+537 SEKIA
-547 AAADAAAKDKANQA
+547 
-561 AKPAEAPIDAA
+561 
-572 KEASA
+572 
-577 KAVDDKAGDNKS
+577 
-589 VSVDATATADADAH
+589 
-603 QDKATQPE
+603 
-611 IVEIPR
+611 EIPR
-617 PASPKDDPSSSIYP
+617 PPSPKDEPSSLVYP
-631 YNAYLHP
+631 YNAYVHP
-638 FSYISKPLLHDSDYT
+638 FSYISKPLLEDDDYT

-668 GLEPKLLLE
+668 GLEPRLLLE

-682 VQARIQQRIR
+682 VQARIRQRIR
-692 ELESLPADMSQAPTM
+692 ELESFPADMSQNPTM
-707 ASLNKGKQN
+707 ASLKGKENAHDLTSQL
-716 EHRDVN
+716 HGTHLQGD
-722 PYESS
+722 

-740 HLLEKQKQ
+740 HLLDKQKQ
-748 MREQM
+748 LREQ
-753 VRSLN
+753 VVQSLN

-790 QRVEREKLARQKHTN
+790 QRVEREKRARQKHID
-805 YLATICNHGRELVA
+805 YLSTICNHGRDLIA
-819 AHTKAHEQARRF
+819 AHGKAQDQARRF
-831 GRAMLKFHADTEREE
+831 GRAMLKFHADSEREE
-846 QKRIERIAKERLNA
+846 QKRVERIAKERLNA

-908 AEAIAADKAR
+908 ADAIAAER
-918 EDTSNQEIG
+918 IIEDTSNQEIG

-933 MFGAARQDDPS
+933 MFGATRQDDPS

-958 ITERISEQPTI
+958 ITERITQQPT
-969 LVGGKLKDYQIKG
+969 LLSGGTLKEYQMKG

-1014 TFLIEHKKQNGPF
+1014 TYLMEFKKQNGPF

-1034 TLTNWVNEFGK
+1034 TLTNWVNEFNK
-1045 WAPAVSAL
+1045 WAPSVSML
-1053 IYKGTPNIRK
+1053 VYKGTPNVRK
-1063 QLQGRLRSMNFQ
+1063 QLTGRLRSMNFQ

-1089 LLGKIKWVHMII
+1089 LLSKIKWVHMII

-1112 KLTLTLTQFYTSRY
+1112 KLTLTLTQFYVSRY

-1167 FANTGNEGGM
+1167 FTNTGNEGGM

-1199 LRRLKKDVESE
+1199 LRRLKKDVASE

-1218 IKCKMSALQHKL
+1218 IKCKMSALQLKL
-1230 YQQMKKHKMILA
+1230 YQQMKKHKMILSGEDNSTA
-1242 GDDQGTVGKKAKPQG
+1242 GKKAKPQG

-1332 EDFLRFRGFKY
+1332 EDFLRYRGFKY
-1343 LRLDGSTKPDDRSE
+1343 LRLDGSTKPDDRSQ
-1357 LLRLYNA
+1357 LLKLFNA
-1364 PDSEYFVFILS
+1364 PGSDYFVFILS

-1381 GLNLQTADTV
+1381 GLNLQSADTV

-1438 QYKLEIDGKVIQAGK
+1438 QDKLEIEGKVIQAGK

-1474 NDDEEED
+1474 NDDEDED
-1481 DGDFNDDELN
+1481 DGEFNDDELN
-1491 QLLARHET
+1491 QLLARGEH

-1504 QEIDRERAKADTE
+1504 QQIDAERQQADAE
-1517 YWKALGFKGKMPE
+1517 FWKSHGYKGKLPE
-1530 RLIGESELP
+1530 RLMQENELP
-1539 AVYQQDFDADNVLAE
+1539 TVYQQDFDADNVLAE
-1554 VAEEEQPA
+1554 EAEEEQP
-1562 SRRRTVVHY
+1562 STRRRNVVHY

-1582 ALEDDDVDLAE
+1582 ALEDDDVDLNDI
-1593 MVEKKRERIEKRRAN
+1593 VERKRERIEKRRA
-1608 KMMRENVDSME
+1608 KAMMQAVDSTE
-1619 GTPEAEGGRR
+1619 GTPEVEGGRR
-1629 KKGAGGRGRGI
+1629 KKGVGRGRGL

-1650 PGPSGRNKR
+1650 PGPSGRKR
-1659 KRFGASLDGSP
+1659 KRFGGASMDGSP
-1670 DYEESPSASRVA
+1670 DYEESPSAARIA
-1682 QLKRRK
+1682 QPKRRK
-1688 VGSED
+1688 TGGED
-1693 DVRDRIKYALNQC
+1693 EVRDRIKWALNQC
-1706 YKAVESCIEPET
+1706 YRAVETCLEPET

-1726 LDVPKRNEY
+1726 LDVPKKSDY

-1763 DSCREDFHL
+1763 DTCRDEFHL

-1799 ATYDMLCRFSGLPGS
+1799 TTYDMLCRLSGLPGS
-1814 ENEGETPAGGSSNNT
+1814 ENEGEAQVG
-1829 GDNSVGD
+1829 GD
-1836 TQDDGGDDDEDDEKP
+1836 TSVNDTHDGDDDDNEGGEEEEEEEEEEKP
-1851 STPAPRA
+1851 VPAAAPRGI
-1858 LKIKL
+1858 KIKL
-1863 GGKRRGAT
+1863 GKRSKPIKKGKRDE
-1871 AVSKKKEDSD
+1871 SDD

>member
-1 MQLHVS
+1 M
-7 HDTRNTARLSFRL
+7 
-20 ASGLPSDILP
+20 
-30 EVWFDLLRQPICQPN
+30 
-45 FQTLRVA
+45 
-52 ISPQLVPPPGLEV
+52 
-65 NERIEESPQA
+65 
-75 SRGSAAGGIASRIRK
+75 
-90 ASQAGILQASQVIIA
+90 
-105 CALFVRIA
+105 
-113 THFSCSIHDHTSIR
+113 
-127 LLLAIRRIPEH
+127 
-138 VDISCSWPARFGVD
+138 
-152 LASPLRRHNPARIR
+152 
-166 NLLGLPP
+166 
-173 LHPWLVLPGRLSF
+173 
-186 HPAQLAAGQAWT
+186 
-198 TPSARL
+198 
-204 SAIASYRRPSSCPT
+204 
-218 PRPVHSV
+218 
-225 ESAVPYSTSP
+225 STI
-235 RAPLPNAVASRD
+235 
-247 RPHGHLSFGTRLDST
+247 T
-262 RLAIAR
+262 
-268 RACHDPS
+268 
-275 HRRIWPTPTFGLR
+275 
-288 HWTSATRCDKI
+288 
-299 IHQVASSAAGPL
+299 
-311 SLTMS
+311 
-316 AVANGASNGASSSSN
+316 NGASNGAPANAQPPALS
-331 GQAPT
+331 A
-336 ISLQA
+336 QA
-341 QQMLAGMTK
+341 QQMLTGMTK
-350 ERLHGMIARMQQLKA
+350 ERLHSMIARMQQLKA
-365 SGVNESTSQE
+365 SGVNEATSQE

-401 ARAAQQTGIRDTAA
+401 ARAAQQQPAPRTPT
-415 SATALP
+415 SATAP
-421 SVPSPSQ
+421 SAPSPSQ
-428 MPNGSAPP
+428 PTSASTPAADAANGS
-436 STAATSSTAPSVS
+436 S
-449 TPTATGDSAVT
+449 
-460 STNGITVKTEE
+460 STNGIVVKTEE
-471 STSRALSPANFTP
+471 DISRSLSPANFTP

-509 LQEAILAADRESEV
+509 LQEAILAADRESEA
-523 QDVKKTGEPLTSAS
+523 QDASKGELLTTAT
-537 QIASAAIASQ
+537 QIA
-547 AAADAAAKDKANQA
+547 AAAVASSEKPTLDEATKASMSKEGAAAT
-561 AKPAEAPIDAA
+561 
-572 KEASA
+572 ASSEKIA
-577 KAVDDKAGDNKS
+577 
-589 VSVDATATADADAH
+589 
-603 QDKATQPE
+603 
-611 IVEIPR
+611 EIPR
-617 PASPKDDPSSSIYP
+617 PPSPKDDPSSSVYP
-631 YNAYLHP
+631 YNAYVHP
-638 FSYISKPLLHDSDYT
+638 FSYISKPLLEDDDYT

-662 PSLMPA
+662 PSLVPA
-668 GLEPKLLLE
+668 GLEPRLLLE

-682 VQARIQQRIR
+682 VQARIRQRIR
-692 ELESLPADMSQAPTM
+692 ELESFPADMSQSPTM
-707 ASLNKGKQN
+707 ASLKGKENAQDLVSQL
-716 EHRDVN
+716 HQQGD
-722 PYESS
+722 

-748 MREQM
+748 LREQ
-753 VRSLN
+753 VVQSLN

-790 QRVEREKLARQKHTN
+790 QRVEREKRARQKHID
-805 YLATICNHGRELVA
+805 YLSTICNHGRDLVA
-819 AHTKAHEQARRF
+819 AHTRVNDQARRF

-846 QKRIERIAKERLNA
+846 QKRVERIAKERLNA

-885 RQTDAYLD
+885 RQTDGYLD

-908 AEAIAADKAR
+908 ADAIAAERAVVV
-918 EDTSNQEIG
+918 EDTANQEVG

-933 MFGAARQDDPS
+933 MFGATRQDDPA

-958 ITERISEQPTI
+958 ITERITQQPTI
-969 LVGGKLKDYQIKG
+969 LSGGTLKEYQMKG

-1014 TFLIEHKKQNGPF
+1014 TYLMEFKKQNGPF

-1034 TLTNWVNEFGK
+1034 TLTNWVNEFNK
-1045 WAPAVSAL
+1045 WAPTVSTL
-1053 IYKGTPNIRK
+1053 VYKGTPNMRK
-1063 QLQGRLRSMNFQ
+1063 QLTGRLRSMNFQ

-1112 KLTLTLTQFYTSRY
+1112 KLTITLTQFYTSRY

-1167 FANTGNEGGM
+1167 FTNTGTEGGM
-1177 MLNEEEAL
+1177 QLNEEEAL
-1185 LIIKRLHKVLRPFL
+1185 LVIKRLHKVLRPFL
-1199 LRRLKKDVESE
+1199 LRRLKKDVASE

-1218 IKCKMSALQHKL
+1218 IKCKMSALQIKL
-1230 YQQMKKHKMILA
+1230 YQQMKRHKMILSGEDNSTA
-1242 GDDQGTVGKKAKPQG
+1242 GKKAKPQG

-1271 CNHPYVF
+1271 VNHPYVF

-1332 EDFLRFRGFKY
+1332 EDFLRYRGFKY

-1357 LLRLYNA
+1357 LLKVFNA
-1364 PDSEYFVFILS
+1364 PGSEYFIFILS

-1381 GLNLQTADTV
+1381 GLNLQSADTV

-1438 QYKLEIDGKVIQAGK
+1438 QDKLEIEGKVIQAGK

-1474 NDDEEED
+1474 NDDEDED

-1491 QLLARHET
+1491 QLLARGEH

-1504 QEIDRERAKADTE
+1504 QQIDRERQQADADF
-1517 YWKALGFKGKMPE
+1517 WKSLGYKGKLPE
-1530 RLIGESELP
+1530 RLMQESELP
-1539 AVYQQDFDADNVLAE
+1539 TVYQQDFDTDKLEDE
-1554 VAEEEQPA
+1554 VEEEQPA
-1562 SRRRTVVHY
+1562 TRKRNVVHY

-1582 ALEDDDVDLAE
+1582 ALEDDDVDINDI
-1593 MVEKKRERIEKRRAN
+1593 VERKRERIEKRRA
-1608 KMMRENVDSME
+1608 KAQMQSLDSLE
-1619 GTPEAEGGRR
+1619 GTPEVEGGKR
-1629 KKGAGGRGRGI
+1629 KKGGRGRI
-1640 GGASETPEPS
+1640 AGASETPEPS
-1650 PGPSGRNKR
+1650 PGPSGRKR
-1659 KRFGASLDGSP
+1659 KRFGNVSLDGSP
-1670 DYEESPSASRVA
+1670 DYEDSPSAAARTAVP
-1682 QLKRRK
+1682 KRRK
-1688 VGSED
+1688 TGGGED
-1693 DVRDRIKYALNQC
+1693 DTRDRIKYALNQC
-1706 YKAVESCIEPET
+1706 YRAVETCLEPET

-1726 LDVPKRNEY
+1726 LDVPKKSDY

-1763 DSCREDFHL
+1763 DACRDEFHL

-1799 ATYDMLCRFSGLPGS
+1799 GVYDMFCRHSGLPGS
-1814 ENEGETPAGGSSNNT
+1814 ENEGEASVGAPAGG
-1829 GDNSVGD
+1829 G
-1836 TQDDGGDDDEDDEKP
+1836 DEDEDEEAEEGEEEEEKP
-1851 STPAPRA
+1851 VVPAARGI
-1858 LKIKL
+1858 KIKL
-1863 GGKRRGAT
+1863 GKRKVVR
-1871 AVSKKKEDSD
+1871 KKGESDD

>member
-1 MQLHVS
+1 M
-7 HDTRNTARLSFRL
+7 
-20 ASGLPSDILP
+20 
-30 EVWFDLLRQPICQPN
+30 
-45 FQTLRVA
+45 
-52 ISPQLVPPPGLEV
+52 
-65 NERIEESPQA
+65 
-75 SRGSAAGGIASRIRK
+75 
-90 ASQAGILQASQVIIA
+90 
-105 CALFVRIA
+105 
-113 THFSCSIHDHTSIR
+113 
-127 LLLAIRRIPEH
+127 
-138 VDISCSWPARFGVD
+138 
-152 LASPLRRHNPARIR
+152 
-166 NLLGLPP
+166 
-173 LHPWLVLPGRLSF
+173 
-186 HPAQLAAGQAWT
+186 
-198 TPSARL
+198 
-204 SAIASYRRPSSCPT
+204 SST
-218 PRPVHSV
+218 
-225 ESAVPYSTSP
+225 
-235 RAPLPNAVASRD
+235 
-247 RPHGHLSFGTRLDST
+247 
-262 RLAIAR
+262 I
-268 RACHDPS
+268 
-275 HRRIWPTPTFGLR
+275 
-288 HWTSATRCDKI
+288 
-299 IHQVASSAAGPL
+299 
-311 SLTMS
+311 
-316 AVANGASNGASSSSN
+316 ANGATNGSAPN
-331 GQAPT
+331 GQQPAL
-336 ISLQA
+336 SAQA
-341 QQMLAGMTK
+341 QQMLTGMTK

-375 YATLVNTLK
+375 YATLVSTLK

-401 ARAAQQTGIRDTAA
+401 ARAASQPQARASSTAQQPSAPSP
-415 SATALP
+415 SATAP
-421 SVPSPSQ
+421 
-428 MPNGSAPP
+428 AAA
-436 STAATSSTAPSVS
+436 AAT
-449 TPTATGDSAVT
+449 TPAADAS
-460 STNGITVKTEE
+460 STNGIVVKTENDIAR
-471 STSRALSPANFTP
+471 SLSPANFTP
-484 DQLNALK
+484 EQLNALK

-509 LQEAILAADRESEV
+509 LQEAILAADRESEA
-523 QDVKKTGEPLTSAS
+523 QDAKKAEPLASAT
-537 QIASAAIASQ
+537 QVAAAAIAS
-547 AAADAAAKDKANQA
+547 ADKSTTDDASKPGSSKEGAADAAAA
-561 AKPAEAPIDAA
+561 ATSNSAAESIA
-572 KEASA
+572 
-577 KAVDDKAGDNKS
+577 
-589 VSVDATATADADAH
+589 
-603 QDKATQPE
+603 
-611 IVEIPR
+611 EIPR
-617 PASPKDDPSSSIYP
+617 PPSPKHDPSSSIYP
-631 YNAYLHP
+631 YNAYVHP
-638 FSYISKPLLHDSDYT
+638 FSYISKPLLEDEEYT

-668 GLEPKLLLE
+668 GLEPRLLLE

-682 VQARIQQRIR
+682 VQARIRQRIR
-692 ELESLPADMSQAPTM
+692 ELESFPADMSQNPTM
-707 ASLNKGKQN
+707 ASLKGKENAHDLQSQLN
-716 EHRDVN
+716 GSLQGD
-722 PYESS
+722 

-748 MREQM
+748 LREQ
-753 VRSLN
+753 VVQSLN

-781 RMTEQLERK
+781 RLTEQLERK
-790 QRVEREKLARQKHTN
+790 QRVEREKRARQKHID
-805 YLATICNHGRELVA
+805 YLSTICNHGRDLVS
-819 AHTKAHEQARRF
+819 AHTKANDQARRF
-831 GRAMLKFHADTEREE
+831 GRAMLKFHADTEKEE
-846 QKRIERIAKERLNA
+846 QKRVERIAKERLNA

-908 AEAIAADKAR
+908 AEAIAAER
-918 EDTSNQEIG
+918 QNEDTSNQEIG

-933 MFGAARQDDPS
+933 MFGATRQDDPS

-958 ITERISEQPTI
+958 ITERVIQQPTI
-969 LVGGKLKDYQIKG
+969 LSGGTLKEYQMKG

-1014 TFLIEHKKQNGPF
+1014 TFLMEYKKQNGPF

-1034 TLTNWVNEFGK
+1034 TLTNWVNEFNK
-1045 WAPAVSAL
+1045 WAPSVSTL
-1053 IYKGTPNIRK
+1053 VYKGTPNVRK
-1063 QLQGRLRSMNFQ
+1063 QLTGRLRSMNFQ

-1112 KLTLTLTQFYTSRY
+1112 KLTITLTQFYTSRY

-1167 FANTGNEGGM
+1167 FTNTGNEGGM

-1199 LRRLKKDVESE
+1199 LRRLKKDVASE

-1218 IKCKMSALQHKL
+1218 IKCKMSALQLKL
-1230 YQQMKKHKMILA
+1230 YQQMKKHKMILSGEDNSTA
-1242 GDDQGTVGKKAKPQG
+1242 GKKAKPQG

-1296 RVAGKFEL
+1296 RSAGKFEL

-1332 EDFLRFRGFKY
+1332 EDFLRYRGFKY
-1343 LRLDGSTKPDDRSE
+1343 LRLDGSTKPDDRSQ
-1357 LLRLYNA
+1357 LLKMFNA
-1364 PDSEYFVFILS
+1364 PGSEYFVFILS

-1381 GLNLQTADTV
+1381 GLNLQSADTV

-1438 QYKLEIDGKVIQAGK
+1438 QDKLEIEGKVIQAGK

-1474 NDDEEED
+1474 NDDEDED

-1491 QLLARHET
+1491 QLLARGEH

-1504 QEIDRERAKADTE
+1504 QQIDKERQQKDE
-1517 YWKALGFKGKMPE
+1517 EFWRSLGYKGKLPE
-1530 RLIGESELP
+1530 RLMQESELP
-1539 AVYQQDFDADNVLAE
+1539 SVYQQDFDADNVLAE
-1554 VAEEEQPA
+1554 NAEEEQPTT
-1562 SRRRTVVHY
+1562 RKRNVVHY

-1582 ALEDDDVDLAE
+1582 ALEDDDVDINDI
-1593 MVEKKRERIEKRRAN
+1593 VERKRERIEKRRA
-1608 KMMRENVDSME
+1608 KAMMQSLDSTE
-1619 GTPEAEGGRR
+1619 GTPDPETGRR
-1629 KKGAGGRGRGI
+1629 KKGGRGRGI
-1640 GGASETPEPS
+1640 GASETPEPS
-1650 PGPSGRNKR
+1650 PGPSGRKR
-1659 KRFGASLDGSP
+1659 KRLGVASMDGSP
-1670 DYEESPSASRVA
+1670 DYEESPSAARIA
-1682 QLKRRK
+1682 QPKRRK
-1688 VGSED
+1688 TGGED

-1706 YKAVESCIEPET
+1706 YRAVEACLEPET

-1726 LDVPKRNEY
+1726 LDVPRKSDY

-1763 DSCREDFHL
+1763 DTCRDEFHL

-1814 ENEGETPAGGSSNNT
+1814 ENEGEVPSGGGET
-1829 GDNSVGD
+1829 RDTSVA
-1836 TQDDGGDDDEDDEKP
+1836 GDDDEEGDEDEEDEKP
-1851 STPAPRA
+1851 QVAAPRGI
-1858 LKIKL
+1858 KIKL
-1863 GGKRRGAT
+1863 GKRSKPKKGK
-1871 AVSKKKEDSD
+1871 ESD
-1881 EE
+1881 DDE